1 MPKTAPT
8 GVGEDDGETEIRS
21 DETEQPDAVI
31 RLLLHAAL
39 VDTEARQW
47 LAAQDT
53 KKALANR
60 PGLSLLGTCL
70 SAGFD
75 PADAAATQAF
85 VASQPPATQ
94 SLLASLLLGRPPASP
109 LAIAKES
116 LLNLRRRELEARRE
130 AVTAKLRSPALDPA
144 EVARLQAEVVDIMKE
159 IGQISGSH

>member
-1 MPKTAPT
+1 MRPANLADLFHDVNHLRLKPGHLGGVQSGGAQLGRNSFAP
-8 GVGEDDGETEIRS
+8 GL
-21 DETEQPDAVI
+21 QLP
-31 RLLLHAAL
+31 
-39 VDTEARQW
+39 
-47 LAAQDT
+47 AAQDT

-116 LLNLRRRELEARRE
+116 LLNLRR
-130 AVTAKLRSPALDPA
+130 
-144 EVARLQAEVVDIMKE
+144 
-159 IGQISGSH
+159 

>member
-1 MPKTAPT
+1 
-8 GVGEDDGETEIRS
+8 
-21 DETEQPDAVI
+21 
-31 RLLLHAAL
+31 
-39 VDTEARQW
+39 
-47 LAAQDT
+47 AAQDT
-53 KKALANR
+53 KKTLANR

-159 IGQISGSH
+159 IGQISGSHS